1 MLATAL
7 FTTLAAA
14 AAWSDVRTRRISNR
28 LVGLILGAGL
38 AYQATTLSPA
48 HVGLGVLGAVVG
60 LLILLP
66 AFAARWVGGGDAK
79 LLAAFGAWLGPWG
92 VIVGGLYGIAL
103 GGALSI
109 AMAVA
114 GGVGR
119 ELAHNIGAAV
129 VTRTAPIAPTRGRAL
144 VVPLGVPLAIGGLIA
159 MLGGVP

>member
-1 MLATAL
+1 MLAAAT

-14 AAWSDVRTRRISNR
+14 AAWSDLRSRRISNR
-28 LVGLILGAGL
+28 LVLAIVGLGL
-38 AYQATTLSPA
+38 AKQAATLELTA
-48 HVGLGVLGAVVG
+48 VGLGVVGAMVG
-60 LLILLP
+60 LAMLFP

-92 VIVGGLYGIAL
+92 VLVGGLYGIAL

-119 ELAHNIGAAV
+119 EMARNVGVAV
-129 VTRTAPIAPTRGRAL
+129 MTRTAPIAPARGRAL
-144 VVPLGVPLAIGGLIA
+144 VVPLGLPLAVGGIIV